1 MTEKQT
7 NEESHRLYEFEILK
21 QRYESLEKTLSNV
34 EKEKEYYQVNSS
46 FLNVLKKKLIV
57 CFCFKRKFMNKQ
69 KKISN
74 ILKRNI

>member
-21 QRYESLEKTLSNV
+21 QRYESLEKTLANV

-46 FLNVLKKKLIV
+46 FLNVLKK
-57 CFCFKRKFMNKQ
+57 N
-69 KKISN
+69 
-74 ILKRNI
+74 

>member
-7 NEESHRLYEFEILK
+7 NEESHCLYEFEILK

-46 FLNVLKKKLIV
+46 FLNV
-57 CFCFKRKFMNKQ
+57 
-69 KKISN
+69 
-74 ILKRNI
+74 

>member
-46 FLNVLKKKLIV
+46 FLNV
-57 CFCFKRKFMNKQ
+57 
-69 KKISN
+69 
-74 ILKRNI
+74 